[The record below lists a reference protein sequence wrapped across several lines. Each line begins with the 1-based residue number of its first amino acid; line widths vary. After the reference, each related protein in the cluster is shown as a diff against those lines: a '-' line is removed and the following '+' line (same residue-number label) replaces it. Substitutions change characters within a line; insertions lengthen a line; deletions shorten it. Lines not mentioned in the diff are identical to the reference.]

1 MPAAVVKMPLGDLPV
16 SVELSDRNSVMP
28 TLKLSQ
34 LSQVRLVAKI
44 SRTGNVMEASG
55 DLQGTLEV
63 TLNEAENTQQTIL
76 INEEL
81 P

>member
-1 MPAAVVKMPLGDLPV
+1 M
-16 SVELSDRNSVMP
+16 
-28 TLKLSQ
+28 
-34 LSQVRLVAKI
+34 AKI
-44 SRTGNVMEASG
+44 SRTGNVMETSG